1 MNCPRCGIAY
11 QPGIQFCPSCGIKL
25 NLQESDFTAL
35 AKNTHAYYHDLNTG
49 RLTQEQYNAAIQ
61 NLTLP
66 DPAGGHWAFQPSSRQ
81 WLWHDGSQWQ
91 WRDPPVRKTSSKKPI
106 LIGVAIGLL
115 LVAVTCVCFLV
126 SFLRLG
132 GTAVEQT
139 AGNPVAAMLLAV
151 GETSPAFSA
160 YVGDPA
166 VNPLILPA
174 GVYYVE
180 VMTPE
185 GEVVSLGME
194 EVKDEENGEGEVC
207 FPSSLTDSGELLDAA
222 AVGQFMDMLDFI
234 LLTDAARLTYYG
246 IVTADFTTLPYTMEG
261 DIQISALQPLF
272 TLYDELAAREDVLTV
287 AAQSFQ
293 QRALDSASA
302 FAPDDLVGRAGKA
315 GKASPRQWISL
326 LDKLRIFCG
335 LPASA
340 QGRAQQEIINAFS
353 VMNDVQRQEAMQAL
367 EDTYGIDLNDPDEF
381 IERVNNGELQENIL
395 RIRED
400 LYQDWGYH
408 GTVQDM
414 TGVNRPGLN
423 TARQEGAALVEA
435 GANLYVEVIK
445 LTLDTKFPGINTG
458 YGYAENID
466 KWANYIRDLV
476 NDPEVAIERF
486 TLDQIKDLIKD
497 NVKDGL
503 SDLVPGLGEGEIDE
517 AAGVAADHIME
528 GIKNDLQTRI
538 DAYTANVEKTQQA
551 AASATAEEA
560 ANATA
565 QTEVEETESPLDYS
579 WIEGFVAAVAADL
592 RTAGYEDNKVSSL
605 VDDLRGCLTRQVNR
619 GRDEF
624 EAKENCTNLIDRFL
638 DDPPPTKEEFHFAG
652 SWHSPVLCGEDD
664 DPPYRW
670 NVFLGEDA
678 SGWVTGTIS
687 FHACP
692 GGGAAY
698 YSVSGQNMGEKV
710 LVLQATR
717 TDGRGG
723 LWNTAMLSGEFRI
736 EYLGPPQPNYAP

>member
-1 MNCPRCGIAY
+1 MNCPRCGTAY
-11 QPGIQFCPSCGIKL
+11 QPGAPFCPSCGFKL
-25 NLQESDFTAL
+25 ILQESDFTAL
-35 AKNTHAYYHDLNTG
+35 AEKARAYYRELNAG
-49 RLTQEQYNAAIQ
+49 RLTQEQYNAAAQ
-61 NLTLP
+61 ALTLP
-66 DPAGGHWAFQPSSRQ
+66 DPAGGHWTYQPGSRQ

-91 WRDPPVRKTSSKKPI
+91 RRDPPIKETGAKKPI
-106 LIGVAIGLL
+106 LIGAAIGFLL
-115 LVAVTCVCFLV
+115 IVVAGIIFLV
-126 SFLRLG
+126 SFLRRG

-139 AGNPVAAMLLAV
+139 AENPVAAMLLAI
-151 GETSPAFSA
+151 GDQSPAFSA
-160 YVGDPA
+160 YVGDPV

-180 VMTPE
+180 VMTPD
-185 GEVVSLGME
+185 GAVVSLGME
-194 EVKDEENGEGEVC
+194 VVEDDGDGDGEVR
-207 FPSSLTDSGELLDAA
+207 FPTSLMETGDPLDAA
-222 AVGQFMDMLDFI
+222 AAAEFKDLLDFM

-246 IVTADFTTLPYTMEG
+246 IVTADYTTLPYTMEG

-272 TLYDELAAREDVLTV
+272 SLYDELAAREGVLTV

-302 FAPDDLVGRAGKA
+302 FAPDGFEGRA
-315 GKASPRQWISL
+315 GKASPRQWISM

-340 QGRAQQEIINAFS
+340 QGRAQQEIIKAFS

-367 EDTYGIDLNDPDEF
+367 EDTYGIDLNDPDKF
-381 IERVNNGELQENIL
+381 IERVNNGELQQNIL

-400 LYQDWGYH
+400 LYQDWDYQGA
-408 GTVQDM
+408 VQNI
-414 TGVNRPGLN
+414 TGANRPGLD

-445 LTLDTKFPGINTG
+445 VTLDTKFPGIKTG
-458 YGYAENID
+458 FGHAENLD
-466 KWANYIRDLV
+466 KWGNYIRDFI
-476 NDPEVAIERF
+476 NDPDVALERF
-486 TLDQIKDLIKD
+486 TLDQIKDMIKD

-503 SDLVPGLGEGEIDE
+503 SDLVPGLGEDEIDE
-517 AAGVAADHIME
+517 AAGVAADHIMD

-538 DAYTANVEKTQQA
+538 DEYTANVETTQQA

-565 QTEVEETESPLDYS
+565 QAEAEETESPPDYS
-579 WIEGFVAAVAADL
+579 WIEGYVAGVVGELTA
-592 RTAGYEDNKVSSL
+592 AGYEAEDVNEFAN
-605 VDDLRGCLTRQVNR
+605 DLRGCLTRQVDR
-619 GRDEF
+619 RADEYN
-624 EAKENCTNLIDRFL
+624 AKDNCADRIERFIKN
-638 DDPPPTKEEFHFAG
+638 PPPTEEYFHFGG

-664 DPPYRW
+664 DPAYRW
-670 NVFLGEDA
+670 NVYLSEDA
-678 SGWVTGTIS
+678 SGMVTGTIS

-723 LWNTAMLSGEFRI
+723 LWTTSMRSGEFRI
-736 EYLGPPQPNYAP
+736 EYMGPPQPNYAP